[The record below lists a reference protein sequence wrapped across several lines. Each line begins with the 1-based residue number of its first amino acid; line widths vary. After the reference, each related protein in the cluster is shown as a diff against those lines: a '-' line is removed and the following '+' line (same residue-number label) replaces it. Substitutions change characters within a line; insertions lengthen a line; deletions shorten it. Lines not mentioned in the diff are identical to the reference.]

1 MNQSGI
7 IRKIDELGRI
17 VLPKELRRHLNINPG
32 DDFQIILDNN
42 KIILEKYSYLK
53 NNEKDILK
61 IIDSFKKETN
71 YDYNLVINDQIV
83 NKSNSKILPEIIN
96 IIKERKIYSV
106 DEIKNYKLS
115 NEVIIEGKILIA
127 PIVINSDLM
136 GALIIL
142 TKEKLNDALKYS
154 KIIIE
159 IIKNYYI

>member
-115 NEVIIEGKILIA
+115 NEVIIEGKILIV